1 MATLSDRGELTGAR
15 PLGERLYGDLVW
27 SRPGI
32 FSREWRLEA
41 GSELLAVLRWER
53 VLSFEAVAETGDGRW
68 TIGRHRRGSLLG
80 QVVVRDARTQAVVA
94 THTSSWRETGAAR
107 FASGAEFKWVREGF
121 WRPTHFWSTPDRP
134 QLIGFKTLMSWKRS
148 VEMHVDPAAHGLAE
162 LPVLVLLG
170 AYLMAMAAARSH
182 AH

>member
-1 MATLSDRGELTGAR
+1 MAAVTDRGELTGAR
-15 PLGERLYGDLVW
+15 PLCERLYGDLVW
-27 SRPGI
+27 SRPGL
-32 FSREWRLEA
+32 FSRELRLEA

-68 TIGRHRRGSLLG
+68 NIGRHRTGSLLG
-80 QVVVRDARTQAVVA
+80 QVVVRDAGTRAEVA
-94 THTSSWRETGAAR
+94 THTHSWRGTGVTR

-121 WRPTHFWSTPDRP
+121 WRPTYFWSSDRQP
-134 QLIGFKTLMSWKRS
+134 QIIGFKRVVGWKRS
-148 VEMHVDPAAHGLAE
+148 VEMQVDPAAHGLAE